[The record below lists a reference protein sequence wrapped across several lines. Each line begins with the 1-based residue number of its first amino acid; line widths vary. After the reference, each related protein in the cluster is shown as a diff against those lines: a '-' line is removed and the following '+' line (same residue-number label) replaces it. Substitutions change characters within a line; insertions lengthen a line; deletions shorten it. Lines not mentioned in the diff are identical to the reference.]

1 MSTIATGSTVCAF
14 LMGGTLLGIAFR
26 GALPE
31 HHLGADTKETV
42 KLAMGLVATM
52 AALVLGLLVASA
64 KGSYDAQS
72 TELTQMSAKVVM
84 LDRLLAHYGPETRE
98 ARDLLRS
105 TVALTLD
112 QIWAKERTGASHLE
126 PGSARGEGLLEKLE
140 ELSPKDDAQRYI
152 KDQALSME
160 LTIGETRWLMYEQAA
175 TTVSVPLL
183 VVVVFWLTALFFSFG
198 LFAPLNATVLFSFF
212 VSALSVSAA
221 IYLIMEMYTPYSG
234 LIQISSAPLRTA
246 LAHLGQ

>member
-1 MSTIATGSTVCAF
+1 MSTIAIGSIVFAF
-14 LMGGTLLGIAFR
+14 LLGGTLLGIAFR
-26 GALPE
+26 GALPQ

-72 TELTQMSAKVVM
+72 TELTEMSAKVVM

-98 ARDLLRS
+98 ARDLLRI
-105 TVALTLD
+105 TVVLTLD
-112 QIWAKERTGASHLE
+112 QIWPKERSGASHLE

-140 ELSPKDDAQRYI
+140 ELSPKDDEQRFI
-152 KDQALSME
+152 QTEALNIG
-160 LTIGETRWLMYEQAA
+160 LIIGETRWLMYEQAA
-175 TTVSVPLL
+175 ATVSVPLL

-198 LFAPLNATVLFSFF
+198 LFAPLNATVIVSFI

-221 IYLIMEMYTPYSG
+221 ICLIVEMYTPYSG
-234 LIQISSAPLRTA
+234 LIQISSAPLRAA

>member
-1 MSTIATGSTVCAF
+1 MSTMAIGSIVSAF
-14 LMGGTLLGIAFR
+14 LLGGTLLGIAFR

-72 TELTQMSAKVVM
+72 TELTEMSAKVVV
-84 LDRLLAHYGPETRE
+84 LDRLLAHYGAETKE
-98 ARDLLRS
+98 ARDLLRNF
-105 TVALTLD
+105 VAVTLD
-112 QIWAKERTGASHLE
+112 KIWPKEHTGASHLE
-126 PGSARGEGLLEKLE
+126 PGSGGGEAILEKLE
-140 ELSPKDDAQRYI
+140 GLSPKDDSQRFI
-152 KDQALSME
+152 QAQALNIVMS
-160 LTIGETRWLMYEQAA
+160 LGETRWLMYEQAA
-175 TTVSVPLL
+175 ATVSVPLL
-183 VVVVFWLTALFFSFG
+183 IVVVFWLTALFFSFG
-198 LFAPLNATVLFSFF
+198 LFAPVNGIVIVSFF

-221 IYLIMEMYTPYSG
+221 IFLIVEMYSPYSG
-234 LIQISSAPLRTA
+234 LIQISSAPLRAA

>member
-1 MSTIATGSTVCAF
+1 MSTMAIGSIVFAF
-14 LMGGTLLGIAFR
+14 LLGGTLLGIAFR

-72 TELTQMSAKVVM
+72 TELTEMSAKIAM

-98 ARDLLRS
+98 ARDMLRGM
-105 TVALTLD
+105 VAVTLD
-112 QIWAKERTGASHLE
+112 QMWPKERTGASHLE
-126 PGSARGEGLLEKLE
+126 PGAAEGLYDRLQ
-140 ELSPKDDAQRYI
+140 ELSPKDDSQRFI
-152 KDQALSME
+152 QAQALSTAMS
-160 LTIGETRWLMYEQAA
+160 IGETRWLMYEQAA
-175 TTVSVPLL
+175 ATVSVPLL
-183 VVVVFWLTALFFSFG
+183 VVLVFWLAALFFSFG
-198 LFAPLNATVLFSFF
+198 LFAPVNATVIVSFF

-221 IYLIMEMYTPYSG
+221 IFLIVEMYSPYSG
-234 LIQISSAPLRTA
+234 LIQISSAPLRAA
-246 LAHLGQ
+246 LAHLGH